1 MVTTAWLLRFFYLDG
16 NWWAFPPQGMMPVKI
31 HDIIDLKQTKARRV
45 HLKHYSISL
54 SLALLPDGCIAP
66 HNHPEI

>member
-45 HLKHYSISL
+45 QPQ
-54 SLALLPDGCIAP
+54 ALLDLSFVGTASRWLYCAP
-66 HNHPEI
+66 QSS